1 MDAKKKNCSI
11 GREHWE
17 KLCYV
22 KPSIVADKE
31 KSVLLRK
38 TATKGVV
45 RLFNAVKDRQVST
58 EKSMKK
64 ARTMAK
70 QDKVIRS
77 ADNKAFY
84 GKLYPSDHESNTEK
98 EVKSEPDDLSS
109 KWEVLRDNFL
119 TSPKLKSFHN
129 WDKNELL

>member
-1 MDAKKKNCSI
+1 MDA
-11 GREHWE
+11 E
-17 KLCYV
+17 KRSRSVDRKPWQSLCYV
-22 KPSIVADKE
+22 KPSVVADKV
-31 KSVLLRK
+31 KNVQLRK

-45 RLFNAVKDRQVST
+45 RLFNAVKDRQVSM
-58 EKSMKK
+58 ERSMKE
-64 ARTMAK
+64 AGTMAK

-84 GKLYPSDHESNTEK
+84 NQLYPSDHASSTGK
-98 EVKSEPDDLSS
+98 EVKSEPEELSS

-119 TSPKLKSFHN
+119 ISPKLKSFRD